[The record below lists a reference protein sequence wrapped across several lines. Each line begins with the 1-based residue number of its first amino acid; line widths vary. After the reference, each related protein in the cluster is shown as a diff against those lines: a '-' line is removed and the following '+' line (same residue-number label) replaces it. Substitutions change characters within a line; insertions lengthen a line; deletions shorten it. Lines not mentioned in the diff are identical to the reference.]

1 MDVLIEAYTEA
12 TGTAPADDTPPVP
25 FRVHLTGGAVDALQ
39 LREGQQI
46 YLVIKTHSCRV
57 MHEG

>member
-1 MDVLIEAYTEA
+1 MDVLIEAYMEA
-12 TGTAPADDTPPVP
+12 TGTADGVPPVP
-25 FRVHLTGGAVDALQ
+25 FRVHLTGGAVDALH

-57 MHEG
+57 MHDW

>member
-12 TGTAPADDTPPVP
+12 TGTAPADGASPVP
-25 FRVHLTGGAVDALQ
+25 FRVHLTGGAVDALE

-57 MHEG
+57 MHDE